1 MRQTN
6 APTTPQSAP
15 SLFRRILPDLVIL
28 PSIALILSAIMS
40 WANVGFGD
48 AFFARWGA
56 GFLTSIVVLPLILA
70 CLGVLDRAVAA
81 VLTSAPVLL
90 RKLVVTVVTAVFI
103 ESVLALAVTAINGA
117 ASGSFA
123 QAWWLAFSR
132 SIPAGLV
139 ISSFFVFYMKPKLE
153 RMRASAQQPK

>member
-6 APTTPQSAP
+6 SPTTNQSAP

-48 AFFARWGA
+48 AFHSRWGWS
-56 GFLTSIVVLPLILA
+56 FLTSVVVLPLILA
-70 CLGVLDRAVAA
+70 CLGVLDRTVAA

-90 RKLVVTVVTAVFI
+90 RKLVVIVVTAVFI
-103 ESVLALAVTAINGA
+103 ESVLALAVTAINSA
-117 ASGSFA
+117 AGGSFS

-139 ISSFFVFYMKPKLE
+139 IASFFVFYMKPKLQ
-153 RMRASAQQPK
+153 RMRANAQHSK